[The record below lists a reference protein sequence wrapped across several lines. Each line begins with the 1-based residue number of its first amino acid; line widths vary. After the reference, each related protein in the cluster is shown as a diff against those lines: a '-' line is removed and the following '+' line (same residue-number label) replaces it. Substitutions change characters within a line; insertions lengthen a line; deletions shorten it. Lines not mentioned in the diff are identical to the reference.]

1 MTHLIKIIIVDDHQI
16 IRDGL
21 SNMIQEADDIIL
33 AGCASGYDE
42 ALRQIKISN
51 PDLVITDLSMPG
63 KSGIELIG
71 KIHELYPHIKILV
84 LSMYVTDD
92 YIFNTLKEG
101 AMGYLPKQD
110 TTKSELLKAIRT
122 VYNGHQYFSDSI
134 AQQIAMSYSK
144 KAKKS
149 ADMDSAVHSHDLTNR
164 EREIL
169 RLYADGFS
177 NQEISEKLNI
187 STRTVETH
195 KNNIMQKFNFRSTVD
210 MVKFAIRNKL
220 SEL

>member
-42 ALRQIKISN
+42 ALQQIKISN

-63 KSGIELIG
+63 KSGIQLIG

-122 VYNGHQYFSDSI
+122 VYKGHQYFSDSI

-177 NQEISEKLNI
+177 NQEISEKLTI
-187 STRTVETH
+187 SIRTVETH

-220 SEL
+220 SEI

>member
-1 MTHLIKIIIVDDHQI
+1 MSHLIKIIIVDDHQI

-42 ALRQIKISN
+42 ALQQIKISN

-144 KAKKS
+144 KAKRS

-220 SEL
+220 SEI